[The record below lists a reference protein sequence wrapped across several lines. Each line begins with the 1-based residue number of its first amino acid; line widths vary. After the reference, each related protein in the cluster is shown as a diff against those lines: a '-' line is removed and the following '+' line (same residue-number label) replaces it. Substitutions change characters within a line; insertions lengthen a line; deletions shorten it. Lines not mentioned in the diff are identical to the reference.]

1 MWVHLLTIVLPV
13 RGQFT
18 SVQSNGKELI
28 WAHLDFTAVPS
39 SWKANICEQ
48 THTSERLTS
57 FSHPCETTRPCCLQQ
72 HHFVAV
78 RFLSKS
84 SSQSSDPQMS
94 FDNGILM
101 LVCQSLVCGIW
112 SCELDTCS
120 RCFIS
125 IRLNTIIF
133 CIQLGN
139 VGYLLCFWHNVL
151 FPGKA
156 KRFRSHLF
164 ITYYP
169 LSIRE
174 NTHWFL
180 LPYST
185 SKVIIVLL
193 KVDTKR
199 NCDNRER

>member
-1 MWVHLLTIVLPV
+1 
-13 RGQFT
+13 
-18 SVQSNGKELI
+18 
-28 WAHLDFTAVPS
+28 
-39 SWKANICEQ
+39 
-48 THTSERLTS
+48 
-57 FSHPCETTRPCCLQQ
+57 
-72 HHFVAV
+72 
-78 RFLSKS
+78 
-84 SSQSSDPQMS
+84 MS
-94 FDNGILM
+94 FDTGILK

-151 FPGKA
+151 LPDKA
-156 KRFRSHLF
+156 KWFRSHLF
-164 ITYYP
+164 ITFYP

-180 LPYST
+180 PPDSRR
-185 SKVIIVLL
+185 KVIIVLL
-193 KVDTKR
+193 KVDMRR
-199 NCDNRER
+199 NCGNRERYNCCFINPVKENRREIYRKQGAGCEKELGEKSISFLALRKELK